1 MTIRLHDDDGVAM
14 IVAVM
19 VAFVVL
25 LLSTVVVAQSIH
37 TSSRSGYD
45 RERLQSV
52 NGAEAGLDYYYNYLS
67 KTSGSALSVNPV
79 TFSIGSSPGSTSV
92 TVTPTYYLDTT
103 GTTVFT
109 GAITGSNYPH
119 SVRILS
125 VATTNG
131 KTARKMASFAVLHA
145 VFGGFTGAIVSNN
158 SMSPSNSFS
167 VAGLNGND
175 GDIYVISGNFSA
187 TSGNQIARG
196 NLYVP
201 NGSITLSTQFHLYG
215 TAWANLSATV
225 SHSQAQ
231 VDGDLKSTTSS
242 TVVSAGHVTPG
253 GAYYCTG
260 SAPSASAVAGPRV
273 QTCSLGS
280 PPTQAF
286 PQLRYV
292 QSEWSSDVPSYT
304 NFQSFV
310 DCTTARNYI
319 ESTGAYAATG
329 FSGHNVGNTVV
340 RILNTCEYTPSNN
353 SSVSLLGHLAI
364 IADGSIN
371 LSQQSLWTGS
381 SGSVKSLYFMSPY
394 PTTGTPSCVTPP
406 TTPSTNVSVGQ
417 NTNFS
422 NVAVFSYSPCTVTLS
437 NNNTAYPGQAIGG
450 NVVVGN
456 NFTMSY
462 TPTKTPGLLVSS
474 FNQDISYIREV
485 K

>member
-1 MTIRLHDDDGVAM
+1 MMTRLHEDDGVAM

-25 LLSTVVVAQSIH
+25 LLSLVVVAQSIH
-37 TSSRSGYD
+37 ASSRSGYD

-52 NGAEAGLDYYYNYLS
+52 NAAEAGLDYYYNYLS
-67 KTSGSALSVNPV
+67 KTSGSSLSLSPV
-79 TFSIGSSPGSTSV
+79 TFSVGSSPGNTSV
-92 TVTPTYYLDTT
+92 TVTPTYFADVT
-103 GTTVFT
+103 GTTAFSGTV
-109 GAITGSNYPH
+109 TGSNYPH

-131 KTARKMASFAVLHA
+131 NTVRKMASFAVLHA
-145 VFGGFTGAIVSNN
+145 VFGGFTGAVVSNN
-158 SMSPSNSFS
+158 SMNPTNSFS

-175 GDIYVISGNFSA
+175 GDIYVINGNFTA

-196 NLYVP
+196 NIYVP
-201 NGSITLSTQFHLYG
+201 NGSLTLSTQFHLYG
-215 TAWANLSATV
+215 TAWANGSVTV

-231 VDGDLKSTTSS
+231 VDGDVKSTTSS
-242 TVVSAGHVTPG
+242 TVVSAGHVSPG

-260 SAPSASAVAGPRV
+260 SAPSAGSVAGPRV

-292 QSEWSSDVPSYT
+292 QSDWSSDVPAYT
-304 NFQSFV
+304 NFQSFS
-310 DCTTARNYI
+310 DCTLARSYV
-319 ESTGAYAATG
+319 ESTGSYSATG

-340 RILNTCEYTPSNN
+340 RITSNCEYSPSNN
-353 SSVSLLGHLAI
+353 AAISLLNGLAI
-364 IADGSIN
+364 IPDGSIN
-371 LSQQSLWTGS
+371 LSSQSTWTGV
-381 SGSVKSLYFMSPY
+381 GGTQPLYFESPY
-394 PTTGTPSCVTPP
+394 PATGSPVCVAAG
-406 TTPSTNVSVGQ
+406 TTPSTNVSVGN

-422 NVAVFSYSPCTVTLS
+422 SVAVFSYSPCTVTLS

-450 NVVVGN
+450 TVVVGN

-462 TPTKTPGLLVSS
+462 TPTKTPGLLVSG

>member
-1 MTIRLHDDDGVAM
+1 MMTRLHEDDGVAM

-25 LLSTVVVAQSIH
+25 LLSLVVVAQSIH
-37 TSSRSGYD
+37 ASSRSGYD

-52 NGAEAGLDYYYNYLS
+52 NAAEAGLDYYYNYLS
-67 KTSGSALSVNPV
+67 KTSGSTLSLNPV
-79 TFSIGSSPGSTSV
+79 TFSVGNSPGSTSV
-92 TVTPTYYLDTT
+92 TVSPTYYSDVT
-103 GTTVFT
+103 GTTAFSGTV
-109 GAITGSNYPH
+109 TGSNYPH

-131 KTARKMASFAVLHA
+131 QTVRKMASFAVLHA
-145 VFGGFTGAIVSNN
+145 VFGGFTGAVVSNN
-158 SMSPSNSFS
+158 SMNPTNSFS

-175 GDIYVISGNFSA
+175 GDIYVINGDFSA
-187 TSGNQIARG
+187 TAGNQVARG
-196 NLYVP
+196 NIYVP
-201 NGSITLSTQFHLYG
+201 NGSLTLSTQFHLYG
-215 TAWANLSATV
+215 TAWANGSVTV

-231 VDGDLKSTTSS
+231 VDGDVKSTTSS
-242 TVVSAGHVTPG
+242 TVVSAGHVSPG

-260 SAPSASAVAGPRV
+260 SAPSASSVAGPRV

-292 QSEWSSDVPSYT
+292 QSDWSSDLPAYT
-304 NFQSFV
+304 NFQSFA
-310 DCTTARNYI
+310 DCSSAMNYI
-319 ESTGAYAATG
+319 ESTGIYSTSG

-340 RILNTCEYTPSNN
+340 RILSTCAYSPSNN
-353 SSVSLLGHLAI
+353 APILLMGHLAI
-364 IADGSIN
+364 IADGSIS
-371 LSQQSLWTGS
+371 LSSQSTWTGS
-381 SGSVKSLYFMSPY
+381 AGSVKSLYFMSPY
-394 PTTGTPSCVTPP
+394 PATGTPVCP

-450 NVVVGN
+450 TVVVGN

-462 TPTKTPGLLVSS
+462 TPTKTPGLLVTA